1 MRVVL
6 DTNIFIS
13 AILCGRL
20 GIIID
25 EWRAGKLQLI
35 ITDEI
40 ALEYLDVI
48 NRPKF
53 KIPQIEIL
61 TVTEYLLHNAE
72 FVTPLEEILVI
83 VADATDNK
91 FLEAA
96 VAGTARGVLERSLQH
111 QHQRRQ
117 SLQDDGSAGRLPGP
131 CSHHVFADVARQ
143 RGQHRDDRVS
153 ER

>member
-13 AILCGRL
+13 AILGGRL

-25 EWRAGKLQLI
+25 EWRAGKFKLI

-40 ALEYLDVI
+40 AREYLDVI

-61 TVTEYLLHNAE
+61 TVNE
-72 FVTPLEEILVI
+72 
-83 VADATDNK
+83 
-91 FLEAA
+91 
-96 VAGTARGVLERSLQH
+96 
-111 QHQRRQ
+111 
-117 SLQDDGSAGRLPGP
+117 
-131 CSHHVFADVARQ
+131 
-143 RGQHRDDRVS
+143 
-153 ER
+153 